1 MRTKSINKKK
11 VNIITLGCSKNVFD
25 SEVLMGQLHA
35 NQFEVSHEKEN
46 TNAGIVIINTCGFI
60 DSAKQ
65 ESVNTILQFAQ
76 ARKKGQIEKL
86 IVSGCLSERYKT
98 ELEKEIPEVDA
109 YFGTKELPHLLKILN
124 ADYKHELVG
133 ERILTTPKHYAYF
146 KIAEGC
152 DRPCSFCA
160 IPLMRGKH
168 VSFPMQELIT
178 NAQKLADNGVKELIL
193 IAQDLTYYGLDLYK
207 ERKLSEL
214 LNRLSDVSGIE
225 WIRLHYA
232 YPSGFPLDVIE
243 VMKQKSNICK
253 YLDIPLQHVSNK
265 MLEAM
270 RRGTTK
276 EKTTALINDIRN
288 KIPEIAIRTTLI
300 TGYPGETEKDFEEL
314 KDFVLKMRFDRLGVF
329 RYSHE
334 ENTYAYAF
342 KDDIPES
349 LKIARA
355 NEIMQLQ
362 QEISLSHNQEKIG
375 KKMKVF
381 FDKKE
386 GNHFVGRTE
395 YDSPDVDNE
404 VLLEAQ
410 EAYVRIGDFAEVEIT
425 GASEFDL
432 FAKLI

>member
-1 MRTKSINKKK
+1 
-11 VNIITLGCSKNVFD
+11 
-25 SEVLMGQLHA
+25 
-35 NQFEVSHEKEN
+35 
-46 TNAGIVIINTCGFI
+46 
-60 DSAKQ
+60 
-65 ESVNTILQFAQ
+65 
-76 ARKKGQIEKL
+76 
-86 IVSGCLSERYKT
+86 
-98 ELEKEIPEVDA
+98 
-109 YFGTKELPHLLKILN
+109 
-124 ADYKHELVG
+124 
-133 ERILTTPKHYAYF
+133 
-146 KIAEGC
+146 
-152 DRPCSFCA
+152 
-160 IPLMRGKH
+160 
-168 VSFPMQELIT
+168 
-178 NAQKLADNGVKELIL
+178 
-193 IAQDLTYYGLDLYK
+193 
-207 ERKLSEL
+207 
-214 LNRLSDVSGIE
+214 
-225 WIRLHYA
+225 
-232 YPSGFPLDVIE
+232 
-243 VMKQKSNICK
+243 
-253 YLDIPLQHVSNK
+253 
-265 MLEAM
+265 
-270 RRGTTK
+270 
-276 EKTTALINDIRN
+276 
-288 KIPEIAIRTTLI
+288 
-300 TGYPGETEKDFEEL
+300 
-314 KDFVLKMRFDRLGVF
+314 MRFDRLGVF

>member
-1 MRTKSINKKK
+1 M
-11 VNIITLGCSKNVFD
+11 FD
-25 SEVLMGQLHA
+25 SEVLMKQLHA
-35 NQFEVSHEKEN
+35 NRFEVSHEKEN

-60 DSAKQ
+60 DAAKQ

-76 ARKKGQIEKL
+76 ARKKGRIEKL
-86 IVSGCLSERYKT
+86 IVAGCLSERYKT

-109 YFGTKELPHLLKILN
+109 FFGTKELPVLLKTLN

-168 VSFPMQELIT
+168 VSFPMQELVI
-178 NAQKLADNGVKELIL
+178 NARKLADNGVKELIL

-214 LNRLSDVSGIE
+214 LSRLSDVNGIE

-232 YPSGFPLDVIE
+232 YPSGFPIDVIE

-253 YLDIPLQHVSNK
+253 YLDIPLQHASNK
-265 MLEAM
+265 ILEAM

-276 EKTTALINDIRN
+276 EKTIALINDIRN

-329 RYSHE
+329 PYSHE
-334 ENTYAYAF
+334 ENTHAFAF
-342 KDDIPES
+342 KDDVPEL

-355 NEIMQLQ
+355 NEIMQIQ

-375 KKMKVF
+375 KKMKVL

-386 GNHFVGRTE
+386 GNYFVGRTE

-410 EAYVRIGDFAEVEIT
+410 ETYVRIGDFADVEIT
-425 GASEFDL
+425 GAGEFDL

>member
-1 MRTKSINKKK
+1 
-11 VNIITLGCSKNVFD
+11 
-25 SEVLMGQLHA
+25 
-35 NQFEVSHEKEN
+35 
-46 TNAGIVIINTCGFI
+46 
-60 DSAKQ
+60 
-65 ESVNTILQFAQ
+65 
-76 ARKKGQIEKL
+76 
-86 IVSGCLSERYKT
+86 
-98 ELEKEIPEVDA
+98 
-109 YFGTKELPHLLKILN
+109 
-124 ADYKHELVG
+124 
-133 ERILTTPKHYAYF
+133 
-146 KIAEGC
+146 
-152 DRPCSFCA
+152 
-160 IPLMRGKH
+160 
-168 VSFPMQELIT
+168 
-178 NAQKLADNGVKELIL
+178 
-193 IAQDLTYYGLDLYK
+193 
-207 ERKLSEL
+207 
-214 LNRLSDVSGIE
+214 
-225 WIRLHYA
+225 
-232 YPSGFPLDVIE
+232 
-243 VMKQKSNICK
+243 
-253 YLDIPLQHVSNK
+253 
-265 MLEAM
+265 M